1 MSPAAPKARKGEET
15 RAQILEA
22 AVQQASEGGFES
34 LTIGTLAQ
42 RTGLSKSGLFA
53 HFGSKDALQVAVLE
67 EAERRFIE
75 RVVKPAW
82 RAPEGLARIAAVFE
96 RWLEWG
102 LTHGGPGGCIF
113 LAAASELDDTPGP
126 AREFLVALQRKWF
139 ESRAWLARAAIRTG
153 EFRRDA
159 DDKQFAHD
167 FYALMLGLNH
177 AYRLMRDPEAE
188 ARTRTAFAALIR
200 SNQPQG

>member
-1 MSPAAPKARKGEET
+1 MLKGERT
-15 RAQILEA
+15 RAGI
-22 AVQQASEGGFES
+22 VGQALDLATVAGLNGLS
-34 LTIGTLAQ
+34 IGALADQ
-42 RTGLSKSGLFA
+42 AGMSKSGLFA

-75 RVVKPAW
+75 LVVKPGW

-102 LTHGGPGGCIF
+102 LHRGGPGGCIF

-126 AREFLVALQRKWF
+126 ARDFLVALQAKWF
-139 ESRAWLARAAIRTG
+139 DSRAWLARAAIRTG

-177 AYRLMRDPEAE
+177 AHRLMRDKEAE

-200 SNQPQG
+200 FNQPRG